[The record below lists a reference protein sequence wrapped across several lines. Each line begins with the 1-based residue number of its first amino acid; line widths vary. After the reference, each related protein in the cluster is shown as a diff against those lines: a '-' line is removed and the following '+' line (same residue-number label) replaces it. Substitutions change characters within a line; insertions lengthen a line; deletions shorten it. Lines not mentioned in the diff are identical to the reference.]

1 VPNSALF
8 SFGYGLSYTTFAYSD
23 VKVSVSSV
31 SVAALSEGRNAHP
44 VHATATVTNTG
55 RRRGTEIVQCYVR
68 IRGASVEQPVRSL
81 RGFQRLTLDPGESK
95 SIDFP
100 LGFDELSFFNA
111 QSRRVIEPAD
121 YTVFV
126 GGSSTVAQSADFQ
139 TTAVLPKSN

>member
-1 VPNSALF
+1 M
-8 SFGYGLSYTTFAYSD
+8 
-23 VKVSVSSV
+23 
-31 SVAALSEGRNAHP
+31 
-44 VHATATVTNTG
+44 TNTG

-139 TTAVLPKSN
+139 TTAALPKSN